1 MSATGQLIRLETSLI
16 DESTMSD
23 SLKELLEAEQQAEAI
38 VARGEKERDEI
49 VQKSLDDTREME
61 AQFLAR
67 LPEMQ
72 RSFNDKAH
80 QRAERT
86 IAEIKLR
93 YDERNKM
100 LRDLAE
106 KHEQEALEL
115 ATRLVFDEDQSV
127 S

>member
-1 MSATGQLIRLETSLI
+1 
-16 DESTMSD
+16 MSD

-38 VARGEKERDEI
+38 VARGEKERDQI
-49 VQKSLDDTREME
+49 VQKSLDDARDME
-61 AQFLAR
+61 TQFMAR

-72 RSFNDKAH
+72 RSFTEKAH
-80 QRAERT
+80 QRAEQT
-86 IAEIKLR
+86 IAEMRLR

-106 KHEQEALEL
+106 KHEQEALQK
-115 ATRLVFDEDQSV
+115 ATRLLLDQDRSA